1 MLIEASI
8 VTRCGSHRAL
18 LTFRKKTGEC
28 WSQSKAWED
37 LIEWRG
43 NCWGGRMAFIQRDYE
58 ELEQPER
65 DRKEEQKNGAV
76 TIAVQESFVFLNYGP
91 SFSMFMS

>member
-1 MLIEASI
+1 
-8 VTRCGSHRAL
+8 
-18 LTFRKKTGEC
+18 
-28 WSQSKAWED
+28 
-37 LIEWRG
+37 
-43 NCWGGRMAFIQRDYE
+43 MAFIQRDYE